1 MAHTRETT
9 AMVDKSRPSGPQ
21 YKEPFYCDFQ
31 PKNGTGI
38 KVASSIEQIMHV
50 IAVRSAV
57 FISEQSCPFA
67 EEFDGND
74 FSATHLIFYRNYE
87 PIACIRVRYFAEFAK
102 LERLAVRPTCRHT
115 RIPFSLVWAAINFS
129 RKKGYTK
136 IYGHAQDR
144 LLKFWSHF
152 GAKPLENR
160 RKLVFSDF
168 EYTEM
173 LLEVSPD
180 PEPITLASDP
190 YVLIRAEGAWDR
202 PGILEKSSSRAA
214 TSPLREVLPRETR
227 LAETNAYHPST

>member
-1 MAHTRETT
+1 MSDIRRSSS
-9 AMVDKSRPSGPQ
+9 SRFTVQRNG
-21 YKEPFYCDFQ
+21 EPKK
-31 PKNGTGI
+31 KNDATI
-38 KVASSIEQIMHV
+38 RVASSIEQIMHV

-74 FSATHLIFYRNYE
+74 FSATHLITYKGNE
-87 PIACIRVRYFAEFAK
+87 PIACIRVRYFAGFAK
-102 LERLAVRPTCRHT
+102 LERLAVRQEYRHT
-115 RIPFSLVWAAINFS
+115 RTPFKLVWAAINFA

-152 GAKPLENR
+152 GAKPLKNR

-180 PEPITLASDP
+180 PEPISLDSDP
-190 YVLIRAEGAWDR
+190 YVLIRAEGDWDR
-202 PGILEKSSSRAA
+202 PGILEFSSDRAA
-214 TSPLREVLPRETR
+214 TSPLRKTFNRESR
-227 LAETNAYHPST
+227 LAEENVYHPFT